1 MLTLNAPIRTLS
13 LVLASSLAATP
24 SLASD
29 NPSAHQHGHADLQI
43 AVDNERID
51 LLLLSPAYNL
61 VGFEHKPKTDEQR
74 QRVQAV
80 ESWSAETPLI
90 NTLAGACTI
99 NSTALNTSWGDND
112 DHEHHHGHNHDHGH
126 HHAEETASGSA
137 HTDLEITQ
145 SLSCPG
151 LSANTQLET
160 TLMTQFPEMEYLNVQ
175 WVGPQGQGAVRLTP
189 AQARF
194 QLNR

>member
-1 MLTLNAPIRTLS
+1 MPTLNAPIRTLS
-13 LVLASSLAATP
+13 LVLASSLAAMA

-43 AVDNERID
+43 AVDNDRID

-61 VGFEHKPKTDEQR
+61 IGFEHKPKTNEQR
-74 QRVQAV
+74 QRMQAV
-80 ESWSAETPLI
+80 QSWSTETPLI
-90 NTLAGACTI
+90 NTLAGDCTI
-99 NSTALNTSWGDND
+99 NSTALNTSWGDHD
-112 DHEHHHGHNHDHGH
+112 DHEHHHGHKHDHGH
-126 HHAEETASGSA
+126 DEDHASNSA
-137 HTDLEITQ
+137 HADLEITQ

-160 TLMTQFPEMEYLNVQ
+160 TLMRQFPEIEHLNVQ

-189 AQARF
+189 ADPGF